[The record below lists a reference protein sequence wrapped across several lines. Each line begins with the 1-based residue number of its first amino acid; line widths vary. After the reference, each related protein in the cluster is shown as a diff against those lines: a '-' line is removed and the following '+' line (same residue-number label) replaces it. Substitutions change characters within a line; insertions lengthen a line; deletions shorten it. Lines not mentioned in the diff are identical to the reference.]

1 MQWGQQG
8 ENTRAIAA
16 RGFTIFAPLQIAKA
30 PARVYNVSKSQE
42 ATEQGQQNSAFRPS
56 RSTYF
61 CAVSCFVWRVACERL
76 SVSRENK
83 EPLGIVSSRGKEARC
98 ANRLVAQP

>member
-1 MQWGQQG
+1 MKTPG
-8 ENTRAIAA
+8 RLL
-16 RGFTIFAPLQIAKA
+16 RGGFRISAPLRIAKA
-30 PARVYNVSKSQE
+30 PARVSDVSKSQE
-42 ATEQGQQNSAFRPS
+42 ATQGQQNSAFRPS

-61 CAVSCFVWRVACERL
+61 CAVSRFVRRVACERL

-98 ANRLVAQP
+98 AVA